1 MQKPLVRWMAWPMLF
16 VAMWLQTASA
26 QTPPEA
32 KLENDSPKTKDAA
45 LAAKDVKPDKLAA
58 AAKDAA
64 PAAKNAKTPAA
75 TPSTVEVPDDATADY
90 VKTTTDLVFHG
101 KITEETP
108 EQVVVLTKTGAVPI
122 PRAIIKEVH
131 KHGVDVRPAS
141 EKIAAVEIPPG
152 QEAAF
157 VDQAKALSIGG
168 KHAEAAA
175 ICKSLMEPGPTKA
188 LSDAQRDS
196 VGRVAA
202 VAYYELKDWP
212 AAAAA
217 IRYSAQVTKEEVG
230 RNRLLAIAE
239 ALENNSPPRIG
250 DETADHFDQAVTLAM
265 KWKAERFFKEA
276 LDYALSLRE
285 YHRQEIID
293 RALDGA
299 TARLNKAEPYV
310 PGISVTRQ
318 PEILRAMGTDMLAA
332 VDKAIAKCT
341 ADRAEMIRV
350 YAQRTASADIARAWN
365 VRIGDYLSLRQA
377 AEDCLTNI
385 ATMGANRPLKAA
397 YKDEEYK
404 QLEEQTKK
412 LAAAVEALKFYDA
425 DAADMRGNPIRI
437 KGKMITLIRVG
448 S

>member
-1 MQKPLVRWMAWPMLF
+1 MQTLSIRWIAWPTLIA
-16 VAMWLQTASA
+16 VLLLHTASA

-32 KLENDSPKTKDAA
+32 KPERDPPKTKESAP
-45 LAAKDVKPDKLAA
+45 V
-58 AAKDAA
+58 AKDAKPAKDSVPAKEAKA
-64 PAAKNAKTPAA
+64 PAVAPA
-75 TPSTVEVPDDATADY
+75 TVEVPDDATADY

-101 KITEETP
+101 KIIEETP

-131 KHGVDVRPAS
+131 KQGVDTRPAS
-141 EKIAAVEIPPG
+141 EKIVAVEIPAG

-157 VDQAKALSIGG
+157 VDKAKALSVGG

-175 ICKSLMEPGPTKA
+175 ICKALMEAGPTKV
-188 LSDAQRDS
+188 LTDAQRDS

-212 AAAAA
+212 AAATAVK
-217 IRYSAQVTKEEVG
+217 YSAQVTKEEVG
-230 RNRLLAIAE
+230 RNRLMAIAE
-239 ALENNSPPRIG
+239 ALENNTPPRIG

-276 LDYALSLRE
+276 FDYALSLRE

-299 TARLNKAEPYV
+299 AVRLNKAEPYV

-318 PEILRAMGTDMLAA
+318 PEILRAMVTDMLAA
-332 VDKAIAKCT
+332 VDKAVAKCT
-341 ADRAEMIRV
+341 TDRAEMIRV

-365 VRIGDYLSLRQA
+365 VRIGDYLTLRQA
-377 AEDCLTNI
+377 AEDCLINI

-412 LAAAVEALKFYDA
+412 LAAAIEALKFYDA
-425 DAADMRGNPIRI
+425 DAADLRGNPIRI
-437 KGKMITLIRVG
+437 KGKMITLIRIG